1 MTATTP
7 FRICAVVLVLFA
19 MGHTFGFLR
28 FQPGTAE
35 GAAVKAAMESVRFPF
50 GNASRS
56 YGELYRGFGFFVTAY
71 LLFAALIAWELPR
84 ILAASPEGFRIIA
97 GGFLAVQVATAALSW
112 MYFAL
117 PPAVLSTAV
126 VLCVAWGMF
135 AARVP

>member
-1 MTATTP
+1 MCALESCEATLYPISRRSNAQRGLVTLFEHGAAMTATTP

-56 YGELYRGFGFFVTAY
+56 YAELYRGFGFFVTAY
-71 LLFAALIAWELPR
+71 LLFAALISWELPR
-84 ILAASPEGFRIIA
+84 ILAASPE
-97 GGFLAVQVATAALSW
+97 
-112 MYFAL
+112 
-117 PPAVLSTAV
+117 
-126 VLCVAWGMF
+126 
-135 AARVP
+135 